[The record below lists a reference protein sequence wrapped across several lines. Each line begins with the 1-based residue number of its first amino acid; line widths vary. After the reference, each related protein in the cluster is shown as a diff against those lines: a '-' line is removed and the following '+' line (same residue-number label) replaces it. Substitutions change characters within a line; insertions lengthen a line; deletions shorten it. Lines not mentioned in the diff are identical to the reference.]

1 MQQHNGYWISGTAV
15 PGPPYTTY
23 WTPNGCVLRQRPN
36 GSVVELTRFT
46 LDCFKLEDD
55 GVAAWFGL
63 ELARMVVDECLVGEA
78 C

>member
-1 MQQHNGYWISGTAV
+1 MMEQHKGYWISGSAV

-46 LDCFKLEDD
+46 LESFELEDD
-55 GVAAWFGL
+55 GVAA
-63 ELARMVVDECLVGEA
+63 
-78 C
+78 